1 MKEKQI
7 KEIYPSFVPR
17 KYQAEMMRSF
27 FIHKKKRLLVIW
39 HRRAGKD
46 ITSFNIMWLAAI
58 QKPGLYLYLLPVIS
72 QAATV
77 IWRGRGS
84 SGQAFIDNIPSELIA
99 KKNESTMSITLI
111 NGSIIRVTGSD
122 AFDSLIGC
130 NALGIVFSEFQN
142 SDIRALELLRPI
154 VSENSGFI
162 LFTATPR
169 GHNHLYELYQTNKD
183 NPDWFVQVLTVD
195 DTFRE
200 DGTPVISAEMI
211 EEERRGGMQENIIQ
225 QEFFASFSAAI
236 KGAYY
241 ADEMRLIAER
251 GRITNFNID
260 AYLPVH
266 VSFDLGISDATSVC
280 LFQVHPNG
288 DIKVIYHWEE
298 SGKELAHYAFRLE
311 KLKSELGFK
320 KYGHMFFPHDI
331 KVRELGSGLTRIE
344 QLRKCGINPRI
355 VGNHRVVER
364 IQCVR
369 AMMHK
374 VWFLEK
380 NCKLLIRALSE
391 YKGRWDDKHKTSTG
405 PVHDLFSHAADSFG
419 YFAVG
424 YLEAY
429 DNKQLDIQK
438 KYASFIP

>member
-1 MKEKQI
+1 MI
-7 KEIYPSFVPR
+7 KEIESSFRPR
-17 KYQAEMMRSF
+17 KYQSDMMKAF
-27 FIHKKKRLLVIW
+27 FRDGKKRILLVS
-39 HRRAGKD
+39 HRRSGKD
-46 ITSFNIMWLAAI
+46 LTSFNIMWMAAI

-72 QAATV
+72 QSATV
-77 IWRGRGS
+77 IWKGRGS
-84 SGQAFIDNIPSELIA
+84 DGKKFTDNCPAEIIA

-122 AFDSLIGC
+122 AFESLVGC

-154 VSENSGFI
+154 VSENGGWLI
-162 LFTATPR
+162 FTATPR

-183 NPDWFVQVLTVD
+183 NPDWFVQHLTVD

-200 DGTPVISAEMI
+200 DGTPVITAAMI
-211 EEERRGGMQENIIQ
+211 DEERRGGMDENIIN
-225 QEFFASFSAAI
+225 QEFFCSFSAAI

-241 ADEMRLIAER
+241 ADEMRLVAER
-251 GRITNFNID
+251 GRILNFNID
-260 AYLPVH
+260 AFTPVH

-280 LFQVHPNG
+280 LFQVSANG
-288 DIKVIYHWEE
+288 DVKVIYHWEE
-298 SGKELAHYAFRLE
+298 TGRELAHYAFRLE

-344 QLRKCGINPRI
+344 QLRKCGINPRV
-355 VGNHRVVER
+355 VGNHKVVER

-374 VWFLEK
+374 VWFHET
-380 NCKLLIRALSE
+380 NCKFLIRALSE
-391 YKGRWDDKHKTSTG
+391 YKGKWDEKNKTSTG
-405 PVHDLFSHAADSFG
+405 PVHDSFSHAADSFG

-438 KYASFIP
+438 QYAKFIP

>member
-1 MKEKQI
+1 MI
-7 KEIYPSFVPR
+7 KEIHSTFKPR
-17 KYQAEMMRSF
+17 KYQSDMMKAF
-27 FIHKKKRLLVIW
+27 FKDGKKRILLVS
-39 HRRAGKD
+39 HRRSGKD
-46 ITSFNIMWLAAI
+46 LTSFNIMWMAAI
-58 QKPGLYLYLLPVIS
+58 QRVGLFIYLLPVIS

-77 IWRGRGS
+77 IWKGRGAD
-84 SGQAFIDNIPSELIA
+84 GKAFIDNIPAELIK

-111 NGSIIRVTGSD
+111 NGSIIRITGSNNFE
-122 AFDSLIGC
+122 ALIGS
-130 NALGIVFSEFQN
+130 NPLGIVFSEFQN

-154 VSENSGFI
+154 IAENNGWI
-162 LFTATPR
+162 LFTSTPR
-169 GHNHLYELYQTNKD
+169 GYNHLYELYETNKN
-183 NPDWFVQVLTVD
+183 NPDWFVQHLTVN
-195 DTFRE
+195 DTFRD
-200 DGTPVISAEMI
+200 DGSPVITDEI
-211 EEERRGGMQENIIQ
+211 IDEERRAGMDENIIQ
-225 QEFFASFSAAI
+225 QEFYCSFSAAI

-241 ADEMRLIAER
+241 ADEMRLVAER

-280 LFQVHPNG
+280 LFQVSANG
-288 DIKVIYHWEE
+288 DVKVIYHWEE
-298 SGKELAHYAFRLE
+298 TGRELAHYAFRLE

-344 QLRKCGINPRI
+344 QLRKCGINPRV
-355 VGNHRVVER
+355 VGNHKVVER

-374 VWFLEK
+374 VWFHET
-380 NCKLLIRALSE
+380 NCKFLIRALSE
-391 YKGRWDDKHKTSTG
+391 YKGKWDEKNKTSTG
-405 PVHDLFSHAADSFG
+405 PVHDSFSHAADSFG

-438 KYASFIP
+438 QYAKFIP

>member
-1 MKEKQI
+1 MMK
-7 KEIYPSFVPR
+7 
-17 KYQAEMMRSF
+17 AF
-27 FIHKKKRLLVIW
+27 FKDGKKRILLVS
-39 HRRAGKD
+39 HRRSGKD
-46 ITSFNIMWLAAI
+46 LTSFNIMWMAAI
-58 QKPGLYLYLLPVIS
+58 QRVGLFIYLLPVIS

-77 IWRGRGS
+77 IWKGRGAD
-84 SGQAFIDNIPSELIA
+84 GKAFIDNIPAELIK

-111 NGSIIRVTGSD
+111 NGSIIRITGSNNFE
-122 AFDSLIGC
+122 ALIGS
-130 NALGIVFSEFQN
+130 NPLGIVFSEFQN

-154 VSENSGFI
+154 IAENNGWI
-162 LFTATPR
+162 LFTSTPR
-169 GHNHLYELYQTNKD
+169 GYNHLYELYETNKN
-183 NPDWFVQVLTVD
+183 NPDWFVQHLTVN
-195 DTFRE
+195 DTFRD
-200 DGTPVISAEMI
+200 DGSPVITDEI
-211 EEERRGGMQENIIQ
+211 IDEERRAGMDENIIQ
-225 QEFFASFSAAI
+225 QEFYCSFSAAI

-241 ADEMRLIAER
+241 ADEMRLVAER

-280 LFQVHPNG
+280 LFQVSANG
-288 DIKVIYHWEE
+288 DVKVIYHWEE
-298 SGKELAHYAFRLE
+298 TGRELAHYAFRLE

-344 QLRKCGINPRI
+344 QLRKCGINPRV
-355 VGNHRVVER
+355 VGNHKVVER

-374 VWFLEK
+374 VWFHET
-380 NCKLLIRALSE
+380 NCKFLIRALSE
-391 YKGRWDDKHKTSTG
+391 YKGKWDEKNKTSTG
-405 PVHDLFSHAADSFG
+405 PVHDSFSHAADSFG

-438 KYASFIP
+438 QYAKFIP

>member
-1 MKEKQI
+1 MLF
-7 KEIYPSFVPR
+7 SPR
-17 KYQAEMMRSF
+17 PYQRAMLRAFLISG
-27 FIHKKKRLLVIW
+27 KKRLLAIW

-46 ITSFNIMWLAAI
+46 TLAFQLMWLAAI
-58 QKPGLYLYLLPVIS
+58 QRPGLYLYLAPVIS
-72 QAATV
+72 QAASI

-84 SGQAFIDNIPSELIA
+84 NGIAMIDYIPKEIISKI
-99 KKNESTMSITLI
+99 NQSTMSITLV
-111 NGSIIRVTGSD
+111 NGSIIRITGSD
-122 AFDSLIGC
+122 AWESIIGS
-130 NALGIVFSEFQN
+130 NPLGVVYSEYQN
-142 SDIRALELLRPI
+142 SDIRAWDYIRPI
-154 VSENSGFI
+154 LAENSGWAA
-162 LFTATPR
+162 FTATPR
-169 GHNHLYELYQTNKD
+169 GFNHLYDLYQNVKD
-183 NPDWFVQVLTVD
+183 NPSWHVELLTVD
-195 DTFRE
+195 DTTLN
-200 DGTPVISAEMI
+200 DGTPVISKEVI
-211 EEERRGGMQENIIQ
+211 EEERLAGMDPNIIQ

-241 ADEMRLIAER
+241 ADEMRLVSER
-251 GRITNFNID
+251 GRILNFNIEPN
-260 AYLPVH
+260 LVVH

-280 LFQVHPNG
+280 LFQVHPNL

-331 KVRELGSGLTRIE
+331 RVRELGSGLTRIE

-380 NCKLLIRALSE
+380 NCKFLIRALSE
-391 YKGRWDDKHKTSTG
+391 YKGRWDEKYKTSSG

-424 YLEAY
+424 YLEAF
-429 DNKQLDIQK
+429 DNKQLEVQK
-438 KYASFIP
+438 KYASFVP

>member
-1 MKEKQI
+1 MMK
-7 KEIYPSFVPR
+7 
-17 KYQAEMMRSF
+17 AF
-27 FIHKKKRLLVIW
+27 FKDEKKRILLVS
-39 HRRAGKD
+39 HRRSGKD
-46 ITSFNIMWLAAI
+46 LTSFNIMWMAAI

-72 QAATV
+72 QSASV

-84 SGQAFIDNIPSELIA
+84 DGKAFIDNVPAEIIK
-99 KKNESTMSITLI
+99 KKNESMMSITLI

-122 AFDSLIGC
+122 AFESLVGS

-154 VSENSGFI
+154 VSENGGWLI
-162 LFTATPR
+162 FTATPR

-183 NPDWFVQVLTVD
+183 NPDWFVQHLTVD

-200 DGTPVISAEMI
+200 DGSPVITSAMI
-211 EEERRGGMQENIIQ
+211 DEERRAGMDENIIQ
-225 QEFFASFSAAI
+225 QEFYCSFSAAI

-241 ADEMRLIAER
+241 ADEMRLVAER

-260 AYLPVH
+260 AFTPVH

-280 LFQVHPNG
+280 LFQVHANG

-298 SGKELAHYAFRLE
+298 TGRELAHYAFRLE
-311 KLKSELGFK
+311 KLKAELGFK

-331 KVRELGSGLTRIE
+331 KVRELGSGLTRVE

-355 VGNHRVVER
+355 VGNHRVTER

-374 VWFLEK
+374 VWFHEK
-380 NCKLLIRALSE
+380 NCKFLIRALSE
-391 YKGRWDDKHKTSTG
+391 YKGKWDDKNKTSTG
-405 PVHDLFSHAADSFG
+405 PVHDSFSHAADSFG

-424 YLEAY
+424 YLEAF
-429 DNKQLDIQK
+429 DNKQLGIQK
-438 KYASFIP
+438 QYAKFIP